1 MLIQLNTHNHI
12 TATSNLQQRAEQI
25 LQQELKH
32 LAKEI
37 TRIEVHLNDENS
49 NKAGVN
55 DKRCLMEARVAGFQ
69 AITTEHHADTLT
81 LAMQGAAEQLARAV
95 KSSFDKHHH
104 DKGGETIRRSDANA
118 GDAADDV

>member
-1 MLIQLNTHNHI
+1 MLIQLNTDNHI

-37 TRIEVHLNDENS
+37 TRVEVHLNDEKNS
-49 NKAGVN
+49 KAGVN
-55 DKRCLMEARVAGFQ
+55 NKRCLLEARVAGSQ
-69 AITTEHHADTLT
+69 AITTEHRADTLT

-95 KSSFDKHHH
+95 KSSFDKQHHE
-104 DKGGETIRRSDANA
+104 KSRETIRRGEANA
-118 GDAADDV
+118 GDEDDEI